1 MGISHYVLLASLF
14 TTHPGAVRVNRGVEA
29 VVDRGVIVEMIV
41 RCQTGI
47 AIISFSK
54 IERRYCTPQ
63 FECFTN
69 LDVTIRRSC
78 GD

>member
-14 TTHPGAVRVNRGVEA
+14 TTHPGTVRVNRGVEA

-78 GD
+78 A

>member
-54 IERRYCTPQ
+54 IERRYCTPL